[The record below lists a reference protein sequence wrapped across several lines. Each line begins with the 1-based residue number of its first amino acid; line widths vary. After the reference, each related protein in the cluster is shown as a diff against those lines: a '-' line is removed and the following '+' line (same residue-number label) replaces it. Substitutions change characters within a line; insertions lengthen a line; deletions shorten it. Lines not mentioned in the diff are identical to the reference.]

1 MYGKLRQSNWVAVV
15 GEHLIQSDVLFY
27 QIITLNTAFLLQ
39 YEMYRVEIKPQDSL
53 IFKKLIMLKLKNL
66 EQRYWA

>member
-1 MYGKLRQSNWVAVV
+1 MVA
-15 GEHLIQSDVLFY
+15 EHSIQSDVLFY
-27 QIITLNTAFLLQ
+27 QIITINTAFPLQ

-53 IFKKLIMLKLKNL
+53 IFKKIIKLELQKL

>member
-1 MYGKLRQSNWVAVV
+1 MYGKLRESNRVAVV
-15 GEHLIQSDVLFY
+15 GENSIQSDVLFY
-27 QIITLNTAFLLQ
+27 QIITLNTAFPLQ

-53 IFKKLIMLKLKNL
+53 VLKKLIMLKLQNL